1 MSKEGTKVLSFVAK
15 EPNLIATINTPGVV
29 GTDPVHNEAKLAAIA
44 MAEELERDS
53 VFGIGE
59 IYHQPFQILAKVP
72 ISDSY
77 CHALDRL

>member
-15 EPNLIATINTPGVV
+15 EPNRTANTNKPGVV
-29 GTDPVHNEAKLAAIA
+29 GIDLAHIEEELVVKAT
-44 MAEELERDS
+44 AEELERDS